1 MANLSG
7 FYSSRYHNSDS
18 TVSPLETAQASVI
31 GKQKASSLLTMIQ
44 GTKLTCCFH
53 LMGKNQRQTAIH
65 EVSVFLEKGKKKK
78 NPQFFLKAYQA
89 RTGISELM
97 EQVLSGELV
106 RPERS
111 NSVQLSSEIF
121 RAFLLLLF
129 FRKCESLSN
138 NTTYTHL
145 QIPNI
150 WLLIPL

>member
-7 FYSSRYHNSDS
+7 FYSSGCHNSDS

-53 LMGKNQRQTAIH
+53 LLGKNQRQTAIH
-65 EVSVFLEKGKKKK
+65 EVSVFLEKKRKK

-89 RTGISELM
+89 RTGISELV

-121 RAFLLLLF
+121 RAFLLLF
-129 FRKCESLSN
+129 FRKCKSLSN

-150 WLLIPL
+150 WLPILL

>member
-7 FYSSRYHNSDS
+7 FYSSGYHNSDS

-65 EVSVFLEKGKKKK
+65 EVSVFLEKKKKKK

-89 RTGISELM
+89 RTGISELV

-129 FRKCESLSN
+129 FRKCKSLSN